1 MPDKK
6 FEFKRD
12 KILFVFFSNNF
23 MYENKADF
31 LGQIKKIKIFANS
44 QETILPLPDDVPLDI
59 PLMFLT
65 KKDDFEIK
73 FSKSRIDFVKLSP
86 DSNFDLKE
94 WVGKLNKI
102 ISSQLKHIGI
112 VIYSSSSD
120 NSDSDFSK
128 IGKLFTSNGN
138 DIFKVSTSDECF
150 LRTLNLETLDFQER
164 NFKINESLI
173 IGTNKSKN
181 QLS

>member
-1 MPDKK
+1 
-6 FEFKRD
+6 
-12 KILFVFFSNNF
+12 
-23 MYENKADF
+23 
-31 LGQIKKIKIFANS
+31 
-44 QETILPLPDDVPLDI
+44 
-59 PLMFLT
+59 MFLT

-128 IGKLFTSNGN
+128 SGSFLLVMVMISSKLVLQMN
-138 DIFKVSTSDECF
+138 VS
-150 LRTLNLETLDFQER
+150 
-164 NFKINESLI
+164 
-173 IGTNKSKN
+173 
-181 QLS
+181 